1 MDNDFNKLQVEAN
14 EICEKLK
21 KLSNFDDYLKECGLP
36 EKEAFNKYLEMLDS
50 YNNRLEEISDIL
62 ERSLEVE

>member
-1 MDNDFNKLQVEAN
+1 MEIDFNELQVEAN
-14 EICEKLK
+14 EICKKLK
-21 KLSNFDDYLKECGLP
+21 ELSNFGDYLKECGLP
-36 EKEAFNKYLEMLDS
+36 EKEALNKYLEMLDS